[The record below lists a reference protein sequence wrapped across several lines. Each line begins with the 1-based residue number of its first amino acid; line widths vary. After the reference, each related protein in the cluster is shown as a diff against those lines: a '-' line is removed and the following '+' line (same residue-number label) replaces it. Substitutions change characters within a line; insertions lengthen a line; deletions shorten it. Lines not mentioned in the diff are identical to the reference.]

1 MQTPQETTSLIMD
14 KLADAAWDQLAS
26 LAPASLRIDE
36 IARQAEVSE
45 TAARAVAGNVT
56 SLILHQLAHL
66 DRQAILE
73 TLADIED
80 AGEVTIREKILE
92 ALMHRFEVYQPYK
105 AQIARLDSAARR
117 DPLLGLRLL
126 DSLAQAMRGLL
137 AMAGDDLQG
146 LRGEARVRGLAFV
159 AMMAA
164 RIWQGDDSA
173 DLAMTMNEIDKRLE
187 QAEEW
192 GRTLRVLG
200 RSEGGDDT
208 QDAESNANDGSDA
221 VDGADRDSDGDS
233 DGAAPQ
239 GRYQ

>member
-36 IARQAEVSE
+36 IARQAAVSE

-56 SLILHQLAHL
+56 SLILYKLARL

-117 DPLLGLRLL
+117 DPALGLRLL

-137 AMAGDDLQG
+137 AMAGDDLVG

-164 RIWQGDDSA
+164 RAWQKDDSA
-173 DLAMTMNEIDKRLE
+173 DMAATMNEIDKRLE

-200 RSEGGDDT
+200 RGEGGDDGHYA
-208 QDAESNANDGSDA
+208 DSNASDEGAADNHDNDNDGGVSH
-221 VDGADRDSDGDS
+221 
-233 DGAAPQ
+233 

>member
-56 SLILHQLAHL
+56 SLILHQLARL

-117 DPLLGLRLL
+117 DPALGLRLL

-137 AMAGDDLQG
+137 AMAGDDLVG

-164 RIWQGDDSA
+164 RAWQKDDSA
-173 DLAMTMNEIDKRLE
+173 DMAATMNEIDKRLE

-200 RSEGGDDT
+200 RGEGGDDGH
-208 QDAESNANDGSDA
+208 DADSNASDEGGADNDDNENDNDNDGGVS
-221 VDGADRDSDGDS
+221 
-233 DGAAPQ
+233 Q

>member
-14 KLADAAWDQLAS
+14 KLADAAWDRLAS

-56 SLILHQLAHL
+56 SLILHQLARL

-117 DPLLGLRLL
+117 DPALGLRLL

-137 AMAGDDLQG
+137 AMAGDDLVG

-164 RIWQGDDSA
+164 RAWQKDDSA
-173 DLAMTMNEIDKRLE
+173 DMAATMNEIDKRLE

-200 RSEGGDDT
+200 RGEGDDDGHDADSNASDEGGADNDDNEN
-208 QDAESNANDGSDA
+208 DNDGGVS
-221 VDGADRDSDGDS
+221 
-233 DGAAPQ
+233 Q

>member
-56 SLILHQLAHL
+56 SLILHQLARL

-117 DPLLGLRLL
+117 DPALGLRLL

-137 AMAGDDLQG
+137 AMAGDDLVG

-164 RIWQGDDSA
+164 RAWQKDDSA
-173 DLAMTMNEIDKRLE
+173 DMAATMNEIDKRLE

-200 RSEGGDDT
+200 RGEGGDDGH
-208 QDAESNANDGSDA
+208 DADGNASDEGGADNNDDDDNDGGVS
-221 VDGADRDSDGDS
+221 
-233 DGAAPQ
+233 Q

>member
-26 LAPASLRIDE
+26 LVPASLRIDE

-56 SLILHQLAHL
+56 SLILHQLARL

-117 DPLLGLRLL
+117 DPALGLRLL

-137 AMAGDDLQG
+137 AMAGDDLVG

-164 RIWQGDDSA
+164 RAWQKDDSA
-173 DLAMTMNEIDKRLE
+173 DMAATMNEIDKRLE

-200 RSEGGDDT
+200 RGEGGDHGH
-208 QDAESNANDGSDA
+208 DADSNASDEGGADNDDDNDGGLS
-221 VDGADRDSDGDS
+221 
-233 DGAAPQ
+233 Q

>member
-56 SLILHQLAHL
+56 SLILHQLARL

-117 DPLLGLRLL
+117 DPALGLRLL

-137 AMAGDDLQG
+137 AMAGDDLVG

-164 RIWQGDDSA
+164 RAWQKDDSA
-173 DLAMTMNEIDKRLE
+173 DMAATMNEIDKRLE

-200 RSEGGDDT
+200 RGEGSDDGH
-208 QDAESNANDGSDA
+208 DADSNASDEGAADNDDDNDGGVS
-221 VDGADRDSDGDS
+221 
-233 DGAAPQ
+233 Q

>member
-56 SLILHQLAHL
+56 SLILHQLARL

-117 DPLLGLRLL
+117 DPALGLRLL
-126 DSLAQAMRGLL
+126 DSLARAMRGLL
-137 AMAGDDLQG
+137 AMAGDDLVG

-164 RIWQGDDSA
+164 RAWQKDDSA
-173 DLAMTMNEIDKRLE
+173 DMAATMNEIDKRLE

-192 GRTLRVLG
+192 GRTLRVLCRG
-200 RSEGGDDT
+200 EGGDDGH
-208 QDAESNANDGSDA
+208 DADSNASDDGGADNDDNDGGVS
-221 VDGADRDSDGDS
+221 
-233 DGAAPQ
+233 Q

>member
-56 SLILHQLAHL
+56 SLILHQLARL

-117 DPLLGLRLL
+117 DLALGLRLL

-137 AMAGDDLQG
+137 AMAGDDLVG

-164 RIWQGDDSA
+164 RAWQKDDSA
-173 DLAMTMNEIDKRLE
+173 DMAATMNEIDKRLE

-200 RSEGGDDT
+200 RGEGADDGH
-208 QDAESNANDGSDA
+208 DADSNASDDG
-221 VDGADRDSDGDS
+221 GADNDDNDNDNDNGGGVS
-233 DGAAPQ
+233 Q